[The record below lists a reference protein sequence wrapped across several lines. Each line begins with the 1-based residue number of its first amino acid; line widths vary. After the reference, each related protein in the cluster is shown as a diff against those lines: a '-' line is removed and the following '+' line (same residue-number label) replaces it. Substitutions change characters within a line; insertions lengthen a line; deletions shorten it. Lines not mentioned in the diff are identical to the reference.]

1 MNEFTPFTALEFHTL
16 TSRFAQIL
24 STKEIPVIIPGE
36 AILGIEALAMGIA
49 ATGRKILNVVTGPY
63 GKNFGDWLARGG
75 AEVVELRT
83 PYDEVTSADAVA
95 AEIERSRPC
104 ALAFV
109 QAEAVTGGSNP
120 TKEILEIA
128 RHNNLVTVVDSV
140 SAIGAEPVLMDEW
153 EIDFVAI
160 GAQKALAGP
169 NGVSAVGISARG
181 WEFLESNPVAPRN
194 SILSLLDLKPRPDES
209 LQVAANIPIL
219 EARAA
224 IKALAQIEEEG
235 LPSVYRRHALAAAS
249 AIAGIQALSL
259 EPWQS
264 RKDGRSPLVTTV
276 RIPLGENLQIQRPVG
291 ILAPGDGELYNKL
304 LRINHFGANANQESV
319 EEAIRTLSELMHR
332 EPRDAISAER
342 KVWNN
347 NDGKRASV

>member
-1 MNEFTPFTALEFHTL
+1 MNEFTPFTAVEFHTL
-16 TSRFAQIL
+16 TSLFAQVL
-24 STKEIPVIIPGE
+24 STKETPVIIPGE
-36 AILGIEALAMGIA
+36 AILGIEAIA
-49 ATGRKILNVVTGPY
+49 AGVAAPGRRILNVVTGPY
-63 GKNFGDWLARGG
+63 GKIFGDWLARGG

-83 PYDEVTSADAVA
+83 PYNEVTAADAVA

-109 QAEAVTGGSNP
+109 QAEAATGGSNP

-128 RHNNLVTVVDSV
+128 RRNNLVTVVDSV

-153 EIDFVAI
+153 GMDFVAI

-181 WEFLESNPVAPRN
+181 WEFLESNPVAPQN
-194 SILSLLDLKPRPDES
+194 SILSLLDLKPRPGGES

-249 AIAGIQALSL
+249 AIAGIQALGL
-259 EPWQS
+259 EPWQR

-276 RIPLGENLQIQRPVG
+276 RIPQGETLQLQRPVG
-291 ILAPGDGELYNKL
+291 ILAPGGGELYNKL

-332 EPRDAISAER
+332 EPGDAISAER
-342 KVWNN
+342 KV
-347 NDGKRASV
+347 